1 MNINDRLIMALPVIA
16 KVDNVIYTLHIWYKP
31 DFVDN
36 KSNTFY
42 GYVNFDLKKA
52 ILYDSNLEWLA
63 KMILYVKDYNSTI
76 KFQNTFIL

>member
-16 KVDNVIYTLHIWYKP
+16 KVDEVTYTLHIWYKP

-52 ILYDSNLEWLA
+52 ILYDDNLKWLA

-76 KFQNTFIL
+76 KFQNTFIS

>member
-16 KVDNVIYTLHIWYKP
+16 KVDEVTYTLHIWYKP

-42 GYVNFDLKKA
+42 GYVNFDKKKA
-52 ILYDSNLEWLA
+52 ILYDDSLEWLA
-63 KMILYVKDYNSTI
+63 KMVLYVKDYNSTI
-76 KFQNTFIL
+76 KFQNTFIS